1 VLVAWTQPGLP
12 SRYTLDLVS
21 SRSSVRVELDPGF
34 SATGVRDGADVSLHS
49 DAPPIQRGLERFL
62 DAVRAGDPSL
72 VACDV
77 EAAAGT
83 LEVALACERAL
94 AGAGRVAV
102 ES

>member
-1 VLVAWTQPGLP
+1 MGISPACIRSLP
-12 SRYTLDLVS
+12 SRISL
-21 SRSSVRVELDPGF
+21 
-34 SATGVRDGADVSLHS
+34 SLHS

-62 DAVRAGDPSL
+62 DAVRAGDPGL

-94 AGAGRVAV
+94 AGGGRVPV